1 MARKLQISM
10 IFLSALFIATQASP
24 QRNNGGGLTT
34 CPGVAGYCSEG
45 YVGDTCI
52 FVCAFGRPNVPV
64 CESNGQWTD
73 QPRCIEHEP
82 GVEYQISGTCLGI
95 PGYCSLD
102 VTGGLCEFDCLTGPD
117 IRSFC
122 TSDGTWEPYP
132 ICEGDI
138 RETRDGCDPCPGP
151 FGGARNR
158 TLESGNQPSQPAG
171 RPNRRNN
178 NNNNIN
184 NGPIQGFQPV
194 SKSSPTV
201 IQPSRQTPFTPQQ
214 PSRPVNNNNNR
225 RAPSFNNRGNNG
237 NNSRRNGAQQK
248 QNGGH
253 NNGNRSQQNNRNR
266 NNQQQAN
273 RFQEQP
279 RKANFQNPQSS
290 QGSRPNNNNNNNL
303 GAAPGLQCPGNS
315 LEACIDVCPSFSA
328 RIFGA
333 CVGGCARRC
342 PTKK

>member
-1 MARKLQISM
+1 MV
-10 IFLSALFIATQASP
+10 ASP

-34 CPGVAGYCSEG
+34 CAGVAGYCSEG

-117 IRSFC
+117 IKSFC

-132 ICEGDI
+132 ICDGDI

-158 TLESGNQPSQPAG
+158 TLESRNQPNQPAG
-171 RPNRRNN
+171 RPNRQNN
-178 NNNNIN
+178 N

-214 PSRPVNNNNNR
+214 PSQPVNYNNNNNR
-225 RAPSFNNRGNNG
+225 RAPNSRNTNRSSNNNRKANQSRGNN
-237 NNSRRNGAQQK
+237 
-248 QNGGH
+248 
-253 NNGNRSQQNNRNR
+253 RSLQNNRNR
-266 NNQQQAN
+266 NNQSSRAN
-273 RFQEQP
+273 QFQEQP
-279 RKANFQNPQSS
+279 RKANFQNS
-290 QGSRPNNNNNNNL
+290 QPSKVSRPVSNNNRNNNNNNRSNNHS
-303 GAAPGLQCPGNS
+303 GASTGLQCPGNS
-315 LEACIDVCPSFSA
+315 LEVCIDVCPSFSA

-333 CVGGCARRC
+333 CVAGCARRC